1 MLIDCRGYK
10 RMHGAFP
17 SVSLLGVCSFV
28 SANEQT
34 KSEREEAVDSKAP
47 IFIFLSLGVCVRAC
61 CRAHNTLPLSFNN
74 CNKTAPILSLIPVR
88 QIPSLSVSSNEPLRS
103 KPLRRRRGQCQ
114 SLCGQ
119 FSQLSSLRFLF

>member
-47 IFIFLSLGVCVRAC
+47 IFIFLSLGVCVRA
-61 CRAHNTLPLSFNN
+61 RVVEHTTHYHFPLT
-74 CNKTAPILSLIPVR
+74 TATKR
-88 QIPSLSVSSNEPLRS
+88 H
-103 KPLRRRRGQCQ
+103 
-114 SLCGQ
+114 
-119 FSQLSSLRFLF
+119 RFYL